1 MWIGLPNSTFKS
13 INNVQVRARRP
24 SPLSSQRQLYSFVA
38 VIIAIANIRNHN
50 LQLSSINQSINQ
62 SIMFAHRTRGLSS
75 NSRVNINNNALGNH
89 NENLPASNLQKPS
102 ANSNVLKPLN
112 GNTNGNGSN
121 SITKTPSASIKR
133 RALGDISNKK
143 GGDHSNARGGGG
155 GKAKIGDTNTSTT
168 RKPAAKIWNDSVTPR
183 RLPLQPSSIKQ
194 QQQQQ
199 LNKPKEASSLKPS
212 RTVAFQLPQ
221 RHSQSLVLPHAKT
234 VLQEP
239 LTAQPELEPVDDVE
253 FSAGRLFC
261 DQVENDDD
269 DDLSVLSIEAPL
281 SMWDDWK
288 FALKLQ
294 VQEQQQM
301 TIAQDAKLQAKINQV
316 MAQDGTS
323 W

>member
-1 MWIGLPNSTFKS
+1 
-13 INNVQVRARRP
+13 
-24 SPLSSQRQLYSFVA
+24 
-38 VIIAIANIRNHN
+38 
-50 LQLSSINQSINQ
+50 
-62 SIMFAHRTRGLSS
+62 
-75 NSRVNINNNALGNH
+75 
-89 NENLPASNLQKPS
+89 
-102 ANSNVLKPLN
+102 
-112 GNTNGNGSN
+112 
-121 SITKTPSASIKR
+121 
-133 RALGDISNKK
+133 LGDISNKK

-194 QQQQQ
+194 KQQQQ
-199 LNKPKEASSLKPS
+199 LNKPKEVSSLKPS

-316 MAQDGTS
+316 MAQDGKS
-323 W
+323 WLLYYIRNERNNSLLWPATFVPTRTHARLFCFLALPCLAFYHSKRIGLSFRLGG